1 MHKDLVEIGPI
12 SWRALLKR
20 WRDGEIK
27 DDEWTRYWKNTGFAS
42 WEEWRKP
49 LIDFGAA
56 QKWMLYDI
64 KDPLKT
70 VPRFFSGP
78 FKDWRRLYFKGQFSV
93 KFSTLVKKRG
103 VGKSTKIR
111 KLLNDFPTQT
121 TLFGVLHDSRVFI
134 VDGMHRSCA
143 LSLIASTPARKKKF
157 SQEVRVQIALTKMDL
172 YKAAREVKTFK
183 PKYRRA

>member
-1 MHKDLVEIGPI
+1 MKDLVLVGKI
-12 SWRALLKR
+12 SWPALLKR
-20 WRDGEIK
+20 WRSGEIR
-27 DDEWTRYWKNTGFAS
+27 DDEWTRYWKNNGFAS

-49 LIDFGAA
+49 ILDFGAA

-64 KDPLKT
+64 EDPLKT

-121 TLFGVLHDSRVFI
+121 TLFGVLHASRVYI

-143 LSLIASTPARKKKF
+143 LSLIASTSARKKQFHK
-157 SQEVRVQIALTKMDL
+157 EVRVQIALTNIDI
-172 YKAAREVKTFK
+172 YKAAREVKILR
-183 PKYRRA
+183 PKSRRA